1 MKRKKALAGLGLV
14 AVGLAALLSLAGAD
28 EPPAPTANPPVATP
42 PPSQEGPSLQGF
54 ALQNPLCHEWSD
66 GCSVCMRDEKDA
78 PHCSTPGVACQP
90 EAIRCR
96 RETTK

>member
-28 EPPAPTANPPVATP
+28 EAPIANPPVATP
-42 PPSQEGPSLQGF
+42 PPSQERPSLQGF
-54 ALQNPLCHEWSD
+54 ALQNPLCREWSD
-66 GCSVCMRDEKDA
+66 GCSICRRDEKDA
-78 PHCSTPGVACQP
+78 PRCSTPGIACQP
-90 EAIRCR
+90 EAIRCQ